1 MINYKPRLGQMTEDK
16 YAEEGNA
23 SEEPDEKSKDNSE
36 KQSQVKAQGFSLYL
50 SMHFLYYTG
59 FYRLLPSKDFP
70 IEISLGY
77 ALDLFLGVLPML
89 FIEIFNNS
97 LSPGKLAGLQ
107 SIIIIFKLLS
117 LLNFTI
123 EIIVMIWEIRL
134 NYKMRG
140 LNIKGFEK
148 CTEEDRRRT
157 YGRKYT
163 VCGIVSF
170 VLYIVILGLCIF
182 GVVESRS
189 CTDKHALELGVC
201 VPC

>member
-1 MINYKPRLGQMTEDK
+1 
-16 YAEEGNA
+16 
-23 SEEPDEKSKDNSE
+23 
-36 KQSQVKAQGFSLYL
+36 
-50 SMHFLYYTG
+50 MHMLYYTG

-77 ALDLFLGVLPML
+77 AIDLFLGVFPML

-97 LSPGKLAGLQ
+97 LSPGKLATLQ
-107 SIIIIFKLLS
+107 SVIIIFKLLS

-148 CTEEDRRRT
+148 LTEEDRRRT

-163 VCGIVSF
+163 VCGLVGFIIYMLIV
-170 VLYIVILGLCIF
+170 VLCF
-182 GVVESRS
+182 FAVVSRT